1 MTQDHERQAEAA
13 EREVAEL
20 EQRSERVG
28 EQIDEARKDWEAKVA
43 DPAVPGAG
51 GDPDRAEEGGRHPET
66 AYPAKGSEE
75 EAAEEDPAARAADEG
90 GDESERRG
98 PDDKPPP
105 DPTETD

>member
-13 EREVAEL
+13 EREVEEL
-20 EQRSERVG
+20 EERSERVG

-43 DPAVPGAG
+43 DPSVPGAG

-66 AYPAKGSEE
+66 AYPAKGSEDE
-75 EAAEEDPAARAADEG
+75 FSQDDPMAG
-90 GDESERRG
+90 HESERRG
-98 PDDKPPP
+98 DDDKPPP

>member
-13 EREVAEL
+13 ERELAEL

-28 EQIDEARKDWEAKVA
+28 EQIEEARKDWEAKLA

-51 GDPDRAEEGGRHPET
+51 GDPDRAEEGGEHPET
-66 AYPAKGSEE
+66 AYPAKGSAD
-75 EAAEEDPAARAADEG
+75 EASEEDPAR
-90 GDESERRG
+90 ESERRG
-98 PDDKPPP
+98 DDKPPP